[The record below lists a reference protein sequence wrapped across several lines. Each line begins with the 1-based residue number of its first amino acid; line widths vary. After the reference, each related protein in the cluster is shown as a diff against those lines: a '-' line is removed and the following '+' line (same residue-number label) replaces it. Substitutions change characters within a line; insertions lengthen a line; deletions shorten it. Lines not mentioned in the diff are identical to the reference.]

1 VADLKIAVAS
11 YRASTPEKFSASR
24 NKNGGKTFSAHDD
37 KRKQQGDDMHKYLVC
52 AAVGIVGVFA
62 LATSASAAIVC
73 NADGDC
79 WRVKEKYDYRPDWG
93 LTVYGDDWKWEGDK
107 YRWREPGAGRG
118 YYRGGVWI
126 PF

>member
-1 VADLKIAVAS
+1 M
-11 YRASTPEKFSASR
+11 SALL
-24 NKNGGKTFSAHDD
+24 GKLSSPQLLRIFRVTQQKWWPNVVSHDD
-37 KRKQQGDDMHKYLVC
+37 KRTQQGDDMHKYLLS

-62 LATSASAAIVC
+62 LATTASAAVVC

-93 LTVYGDDWKWEGDK
+93 LTVYDDNWKWEGNK
-107 YRWREPGAGRG
+107 YRWRDPGPGRG